1 MPHRLRIA
9 VQLPAHSAVGAP
21 LTYESEL
28 PLAPGTL
35 VRVPLGRRELLG
47 VVWDGTEAQ
56 DPPPPDGVVK
66 PVCGVLDGLAP
77 LASPWREL
85 VAFAAGYYQRTLGEV
100 ALAARRADRLDALV
114 DEIGPNAAAFS
125 MDVEDEGSI
134 IAGYDAIG
142 DRPGRSGHGDR
153 NAGISIQ
160 GSALDIEAADFDQ
173 VMGVNTRGVF
183 LTAREGARR
192 MIRAGSEQSGRG
204 RVLLIASI
212 GAHKVLPGLTAYC
225 TSKAA
230 TAMLGRSL
238 AREWARKGINVNVL
252 CPGYIRTELNS
263 DWFDT
268 EGGQRPGRNLPPASG

>member
-1 MPHRLRIA
+1 MIDLTGRTVLVTGASSGIG
-9 VQLPAHSAVGAP
+9 AH
-21 LTYESEL
+21 
-28 PLAPGTL
+28 LA
-35 VRVPLGRRELLG
+35 RR
-47 VVWDGTEAQ
+47 A
-56 DPPPPDGVVK
+56 
-66 PVCGVLDGLAP
+66 A
-77 LASPWREL
+77 
-85 VAFAAGYYQRTLGEV
+85 AAGAKV
-100 ALAARRADRLDALV
+100 ALAARRADRLQALV
-114 DEIGPNAAAFS
+114 AEIGANAAAFS

-134 IAGYDAIG
+134 IAGYDAIE
-142 DRPGRSGHGDR
+142 GRLGVPDTVIA

-160 GSALDIEAADFDQ
+160 GSALDIAADDFDK

-192 MIRAGSEQSGRG
+192 MIRAGSEESGKG

-230 TAMLGRSL
+230 TAMLGKSL

-268 EGGQRPGRNLPPASG
+268 EGGAKLVASFPRKRLMDEDDLTGTALYLCSDAARAVTGSVFTVDDGQSL